1 MIKPD
6 GDMGE
11 ADESDLDEEYS
22 KTGGVGMAKAR
33 VEPRTMKLLIFAF
46 GTLALAEIL
55 AHGPFEKRQPT
66 I

>member
-22 KTGGVGMAKAR
+22 KTGGGWGWRRRESNHV
-33 VEPRTMKLLIFAF
+33 L
-46 GTLALAEIL
+46 
-55 AHGPFEKRQPT
+55 
-66 I
+66 

>member
-22 KTGGVGMAKAR
+22 KTGGWGWRRRESNHV
-33 VEPRTMKLLIFAF
+33 L
-46 GTLALAEIL
+46 
-55 AHGPFEKRQPT
+55 
-66 I
+66 

>member
-22 KTGGVGMAKAR
+22 KTGAGDGEGAS
-33 VEPRTMKLLIFAF
+33 RT
-46 GTLALAEIL
+46 TYYEIIDFCL
-55 AHGPFEKRQPT
+55 WYSQR
-66 I
+66 

>member
-22 KTGGVGMAKAR
+22 KTGGAGDGEGAS
-33 VEPRTMKLLIFAF
+33 RT
-46 GTLALAEIL
+46 TYYEIIDFCL
-55 AHGPFEKRQPT
+55 WYSRAS
-66 I
+66 